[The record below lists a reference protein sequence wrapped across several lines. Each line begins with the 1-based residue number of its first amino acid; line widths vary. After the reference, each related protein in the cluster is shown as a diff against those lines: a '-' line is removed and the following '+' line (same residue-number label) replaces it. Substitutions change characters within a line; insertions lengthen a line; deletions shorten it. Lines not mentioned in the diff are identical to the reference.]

1 MTWRWEFTKRAEA
14 DFRKLNTQ
22 IKTRVVEKLDF
33 WVGSSRLLDFAETLR
48 DYELG
53 SYRFRVGDYRIV
65 FDVVE
70 GLIVVLAVE
79 HRWEIYK

>member
-1 MTWRWEFTKRAEA
+1 MTWRGEFTKRAEA